1 MTQLLL
7 VISLIVT
14 TAVVLV
20 VVGYLIAIIYALVGA
35 YNNLSKL
42 AGGLIAIKEN
52 TDPLGGHMDAI
63 NGGLSALL
71 TGLLKVNANLAAI
84 VGVATGKIKK

>member
-52 TDPLGGHMDAI
+52 TDPLEGHMDTI

-71 TGLLKVNANLAAI
+71 AGLLKVNDNLAAI
-84 VGVATGKIKK
+84 VGVATGTIKK

>member
-7 VISLIVT
+7 VISLIIT

-20 VVGYLIAIIYALVGA
+20 VVGYLIAIIIALVGA

-42 AGGLIAIKEN
+42 AGGLVAIKDN
-52 TDPLGGHMDAI
+52 TDPLEGHVDTI
-63 NGGLSALL
+63 NGGLTTLL
-71 TGLLKVNANLAAI
+71 TGLLKVNDNLAAI

>member
-7 VISLIVT
+7 VISLVVV

-20 VVGYLIAIIYALVGA
+20 VVGYLIAIIIALLGA
-35 YNNLSKL
+35 IRNLSNL
-42 AGGLIAIKEN
+42 AGGLIAIRDN
-52 TDPLGGHMDAI
+52 TNPLGEHVQTI

-71 TGLLKVNANLAAI
+71 KGLLSVNGNLAAI
-84 VGVATGKIKK
+84 VKVAEGKN

>member
-20 VVGYLIAIIYALVGA
+20 VVGYLIAIIIALYGA
-35 YNNLSKL
+35 IQNLSKL
-42 AGGLIAIKEN
+42 AGGLVAIKEN
-52 TDPLGGHMDAI
+52 TAPLGEHVETI
-63 NGGLSALL
+63 NGGLSVLL
-71 TGLLKVNANLAAI
+71 TGLLSVNGNLAAI
-84 VGVATGKIKK
+84 VKVATSRD